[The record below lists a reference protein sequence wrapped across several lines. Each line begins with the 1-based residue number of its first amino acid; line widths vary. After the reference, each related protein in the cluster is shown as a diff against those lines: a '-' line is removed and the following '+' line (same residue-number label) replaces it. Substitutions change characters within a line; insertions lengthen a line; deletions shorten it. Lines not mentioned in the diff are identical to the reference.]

1 MGILL
6 CGLNGAGKSTIGRIL
21 AECMCWQFID
31 NEDLYFPKE
40 DASYLFS
47 NPRSKEEVIHL
58 LEEKIEED
66 NRFVFAAV
74 KGDYGEKLLAKLDYI
89 VLIEVP
95 KETRME
101 RVKMR
106 SAQKFGDRIQE
117 HGDLADKENAW
128 FSVVNS
134 RPENFVTEWL
144 ERVPC
149 PVIRIDGTAPVE
161 ENVDYL
167 LGKLLTYDI
176 QVRQFKKE
184 DAQEV
189 RNLVVRNFLE
199 VNSKDYGLAAMEK
212 LAETYDVG
220 KILNLASYAH
230 TYVFEWNGK
239 IVGTGSISSFW
250 GSLTESILLTIFV
263 IPEFHGKGIG
273 TKIINTL
280 EQDEFYV
287 RASRVEIPASITAVE
302 FYRKFGYDY
311 KNGKKELDEEH
322 HYRLEKFVKAEK
334 I

>member
-21 AECMCWQFID
+21 AERMSWQFID

-66 NRFVFAAV
+66 DRFVFAAV
-74 KGDYGEKLLAKLDYI
+74 KGDYGEKLLKKLDYV

-117 HGDLADKENAW
+117 KGDLADKENSW

-161 ENVDYL
+161 ENVNYL
-167 LGKLLTYDI
+167 LQKLLTCDI
-176 QVRQFKKE
+176 QVRRFKKE

-212 LAETYDVG
+212 
-220 KILNLASYAH
+220 I
-230 TYVFEWNGK
+230 
-239 IVGTGSISSFW
+239 
-250 GSLTESILLTIFV
+250 
-263 IPEFHGKGIG
+263 
-273 TKIINTL
+273 
-280 EQDEFYV
+280 
-287 RASRVEIPASITAVE
+287 
-302 FYRKFGYDY
+302 
-311 KNGKKELDEEH
+311 
-322 HYRLEKFVKAEK
+322 VKAEK
-334 I
+334 YEYNKVDHKNDIG

>member
-21 AECMCWQFID
+21 AERMSWQFID

-66 NRFVFAAV
+66 DRFVFAAV
-74 KGDYGEKLLAKLDYI
+74 KGDYGEKLLTKLDYV

-106 SAQKFGDRIQE
+106 SARKFGDRIQE
-117 HGDLADKENAW
+117 HGDLADTENAW

-161 ENVDYL
+161 ENVNYL
-167 LGKLLTYDI
+167 LEKLLT
-176 QVRQFKKE
+176 
-184 DAQEV
+184 
-189 RNLVVRNFLE
+189 
-199 VNSKDYGLAAMEK
+199 
-212 LAETYDVG
+212 
-220 KILNLASYAH
+220 
-230 TYVFEWNGK
+230 
-239 IVGTGSISSFW
+239 
-250 GSLTESILLTIFV
+250 
-263 IPEFHGKGIG
+263 
-273 TKIINTL
+273 
-280 EQDEFYV
+280 
-287 RASRVEIPASITAVE
+287 
-302 FYRKFGYDY
+302 
-311 KNGKKELDEEH
+311 
-322 HYRLEKFVKAEK
+322 
-334 I
+334 

>member
-21 AECMCWQFID
+21 AERMSWQFID

-66 NRFVFAAV
+66 DRFVFAAV
-74 KGDYGEKLLAKLDYI
+74 KGDYGEKLLTKLDYV

-117 HGDLADKENAW
+117 KGDLADKENAW

-144 ERVPC
+144 ERVAC
-149 PVIRIDGTAPVE
+149 PVICIDGTAPVE
-161 ENVDYL
+161 ENVNYL
-167 LGKLLTYDI
+167 LEKLLTCDI
-176 QVRQFKKE
+176 Q
-184 DAQEV
+184 
-189 RNLVVRNFLE
+189 
-199 VNSKDYGLAAMEK
+199 
-212 LAETYDVG
+212 
-220 KILNLASYAH
+220 
-230 TYVFEWNGK
+230 
-239 IVGTGSISSFW
+239 
-250 GSLTESILLTIFV
+250 
-263 IPEFHGKGIG
+263 
-273 TKIINTL
+273 
-280 EQDEFYV
+280 
-287 RASRVEIPASITAVE
+287 
-302 FYRKFGYDY
+302 
-311 KNGKKELDEEH
+311 
-322 HYRLEKFVKAEK
+322 
-334 I
+334 

>member
-21 AECMCWQFID
+21 AERMSWQLID

-40 DASYLFS
+40 DVSYLFS

-66 NRFVFAAV
+66 DRFVFAAV
-74 KGDYGEKLLAKLDYI
+74 KGDYGEKLLTKLDYV

-117 HGDLADKENAW
+117 HGDLADTENAW

-161 ENVDYL
+161 ENVNYL
-167 LGKLLTYDI
+167 LERLLTCDI
-176 QVRQFKKE
+176 Q
-184 DAQEV
+184 
-189 RNLVVRNFLE
+189 
-199 VNSKDYGLAAMEK
+199 
-212 LAETYDVG
+212 
-220 KILNLASYAH
+220 
-230 TYVFEWNGK
+230 
-239 IVGTGSISSFW
+239 
-250 GSLTESILLTIFV
+250 
-263 IPEFHGKGIG
+263 
-273 TKIINTL
+273 
-280 EQDEFYV
+280 
-287 RASRVEIPASITAVE
+287 
-302 FYRKFGYDY
+302 
-311 KNGKKELDEEH
+311 
-322 HYRLEKFVKAEK
+322 
-334 I
+334 

>member
-1 MGILL
+1 MEKGENFMGILL

-21 AECMCWQFID
+21 AERMSWQFID

-66 NRFVFAAV
+66 DRFVFAAV
-74 KGDYGEKLLAKLDYI
+74 KGDYGEKLLKKLDYV

-117 HGDLADKENAW
+117 KGDLAGKENAW

-149 PVIRIDGTAPVE
+149 PVLRIDGTAPVE
-161 ENVDYL
+161 ENVNYL
-167 LGKLLTYDI
+167 LEKLLTCDI
-176 QVRQFKKE
+176 QVRRFKNE
-184 DAQEV
+184 DVQE
-189 RNLVVRNFLE
+189 VRNFLE

-212 LAETYDVG
+212 
-220 KILNLASYAH
+220 I
-230 TYVFEWNGK
+230 
-239 IVGTGSISSFW
+239 
-250 GSLTESILLTIFV
+250 
-263 IPEFHGKGIG
+263 
-273 TKIINTL
+273 
-280 EQDEFYV
+280 
-287 RASRVEIPASITAVE
+287 
-302 FYRKFGYDY
+302 
-311 KNGKKELDEEH
+311 
-322 HYRLEKFVKAEK
+322 VKAEK
-334 I
+334 YEYNKVDHKKDIG

>member
-1 MGILL
+1 MGLLL

-21 AECMCWQFID
+21 AERMSWQFID

-66 NRFVFAAV
+66 DRFVFAAV
-74 KGDYGEKLLAKLDYI
+74 KGDYGEKLLTKLDYV

-106 SAQKFGDRIQE
+106 SVRKFGDRIQE
-117 HGDLADKENAW
+117 KGDLADKENSW

-144 ERVPC
+144 ERVAC

-167 LGKLLTYDI
+167 LRKL
-176 QVRQFKKE
+176 
-184 DAQEV
+184 
-189 RNLVVRNFLE
+189 
-199 VNSKDYGLAAMEK
+199 
-212 LAETYDVG
+212 
-220 KILNLASYAH
+220 
-230 TYVFEWNGK
+230 
-239 IVGTGSISSFW
+239 
-250 GSLTESILLTIFV
+250 
-263 IPEFHGKGIG
+263 
-273 TKIINTL
+273 
-280 EQDEFYV
+280 
-287 RASRVEIPASITAVE
+287 
-302 FYRKFGYDY
+302 
-311 KNGKKELDEEH
+311 
-322 HYRLEKFVKAEK
+322 
-334 I
+334 

>member
-21 AECMCWQFID
+21 AERMSWQFID

-66 NRFVFAAV
+66 DRFVFAAV
-74 KGDYGEKLLAKLDYI
+74 KGDYGEKLLTKLDYV

-128 FSVVNS
+128 FSVVKS

-161 ENVDYL
+161 ENVNYL
-167 LGKLLTYDI
+167 LEKLLTCDI
-176 QVRQFKKE
+176 QVRRFKKE

-212 LAETYDVG
+212 
-220 KILNLASYAH
+220 I
-230 TYVFEWNGK
+230 
-239 IVGTGSISSFW
+239 
-250 GSLTESILLTIFV
+250 
-263 IPEFHGKGIG
+263 
-273 TKIINTL
+273 
-280 EQDEFYV
+280 
-287 RASRVEIPASITAVE
+287 
-302 FYRKFGYDY
+302 
-311 KNGKKELDEEH
+311 
-322 HYRLEKFVKAEK
+322 VKAEK
-334 I
+334 YEYNKVDHKNDIG

>member
-21 AECMCWQFID
+21 AERMSWQFID

-40 DASYLFS
+40 NASYLFS

-66 NRFVFAAV
+66 DRFVFAAV
-74 KGDYGEKLLAKLDYI
+74 KGDYGEKLLKKLDYV

-106 SAQKFGDRIQE
+106 SVQKFGDRIQE
-117 HGDLADKENAW
+117 KGDLADKENAW

-161 ENVDYL
+161 ENVNYL
-167 LGKLLTYDI
+167 LEKLLTCDI
-176 QVRQFKKE
+176 QVRRFKKE

-212 LAETYDVG
+212 
-220 KILNLASYAH
+220 I
-230 TYVFEWNGK
+230 
-239 IVGTGSISSFW
+239 
-250 GSLTESILLTIFV
+250 
-263 IPEFHGKGIG
+263 
-273 TKIINTL
+273 
-280 EQDEFYV
+280 
-287 RASRVEIPASITAVE
+287 
-302 FYRKFGYDY
+302 
-311 KNGKKELDEEH
+311 
-322 HYRLEKFVKAEK
+322 VKAEK

>member
-21 AECMCWQFID
+21 AERMSWQFID

-66 NRFVFAAV
+66 DRFVFAAV
-74 KGDYGEKLLAKLDYI
+74 KGDYGEKLLTKLDYV

-117 HGDLADKENAW
+117 KGDLADKENAW
-128 FSVVNS
+128 FSVVKS
-134 RPENFVTEWL
+134 MPENFVTEWL

-161 ENVDYL
+161 ENVNYL
-167 LGKLLTYDI
+167 LQKLLTYNI
-176 QVRQFKKE
+176 QVRRFKKE

-189 RNLVVRNFLE
+189 RNLIVRNFLE

-212 LAETYDVG
+212 
-220 KILNLASYAH
+220 I
-230 TYVFEWNGK
+230 
-239 IVGTGSISSFW
+239 
-250 GSLTESILLTIFV
+250 
-263 IPEFHGKGIG
+263 
-273 TKIINTL
+273 
-280 EQDEFYV
+280 
-287 RASRVEIPASITAVE
+287 
-302 FYRKFGYDY
+302 
-311 KNGKKELDEEH
+311 
-322 HYRLEKFVKAEK
+322 VKAEK
-334 I
+334 YEYNKVDHKNDIG

>member
-21 AECMCWQFID
+21 AERMSWQFID

-66 NRFVFAAV
+66 DRFVFAAV
-74 KGDYGEKLLAKLDYI
+74 KGDYGEKLLTKLDYV

-117 HGDLADKENAW
+117 HGDLADTENAW

-161 ENVDYL
+161 ENVNYL
-167 LGKLLTYDI
+167 LRKLLTNDI
-176 QVRQFKKE
+176 QVRRFKEE
-184 DAQEV
+184 DAKEV

-212 LAETYDVG
+212 
-220 KILNLASYAH
+220 I
-230 TYVFEWNGK
+230 
-239 IVGTGSISSFW
+239 
-250 GSLTESILLTIFV
+250 
-263 IPEFHGKGIG
+263 
-273 TKIINTL
+273 
-280 EQDEFYV
+280 
-287 RASRVEIPASITAVE
+287 
-302 FYRKFGYDY
+302 
-311 KNGKKELDEEH
+311 
-322 HYRLEKFVKAEK
+322 VKAEK

>member
-21 AECMCWQFID
+21 AERMSWQFID

-66 NRFVFAAV
+66 DRFVFAAV
-74 KGDYGEKLLAKLDYI
+74 KGDYGEKLLTKLDYV

-106 SAQKFGDRIQE
+106 SARKFGDRIQE
-117 HGDLADKENAW
+117 QGDLADTENAW

-144 ERVPC
+144 ESVPC
-149 PVIRIDGTAPVE
+149 PVICIDGTAPVE

-167 LGKLLTYDI
+167 LRKL
-176 QVRQFKKE
+176 
-184 DAQEV
+184 
-189 RNLVVRNFLE
+189 
-199 VNSKDYGLAAMEK
+199 
-212 LAETYDVG
+212 
-220 KILNLASYAH
+220 
-230 TYVFEWNGK
+230 
-239 IVGTGSISSFW
+239 
-250 GSLTESILLTIFV
+250 
-263 IPEFHGKGIG
+263 
-273 TKIINTL
+273 
-280 EQDEFYV
+280 
-287 RASRVEIPASITAVE
+287 
-302 FYRKFGYDY
+302 
-311 KNGKKELDEEH
+311 
-322 HYRLEKFVKAEK
+322 
-334 I
+334 

>member
-21 AECMCWQFID
+21 VERMSWQFID

-40 DASYLFS
+40 NASYLFS

-66 NRFVFAAV
+66 DRFVFAAV
-74 KGDYGEKLLAKLDYI
+74 KGDYGEKLLKKLDYV

-106 SAQKFGDRIQE
+106 SVQKFGDRIQE
-117 HGDLADKENAW
+117 KGDLADKENAW

-161 ENVDYL
+161 ENVNYL
-167 LGKLLTYDI
+167 LEKLLTCDI
-176 QVRQFKKE
+176 QVRRFKKE

-212 LAETYDVG
+212 
-220 KILNLASYAH
+220 I
-230 TYVFEWNGK
+230 
-239 IVGTGSISSFW
+239 
-250 GSLTESILLTIFV
+250 
-263 IPEFHGKGIG
+263 
-273 TKIINTL
+273 
-280 EQDEFYV
+280 
-287 RASRVEIPASITAVE
+287 
-302 FYRKFGYDY
+302 
-311 KNGKKELDEEH
+311 
-322 HYRLEKFVKAEK
+322 VKAEK

>member
-21 AECMCWQFID
+21 AERMSWQFID

-66 NRFVFAAV
+66 DRFVFAAV
-74 KGDYGEKLLAKLDYI
+74 KGDYGEKLLTKLDYV

-117 HGDLADKENAW
+117 KGDLADKENAW
-128 FSVVNS
+128 FSVVKS

-161 ENVDYL
+161 ENVNYL
-167 LGKLLTYDI
+167 LQKLLTYNI
-176 QVRQFKKE
+176 QVRRFKKE

-189 RNLVVRNFLE
+189 RNLIVRNFLE

-212 LAETYDVG
+212 
-220 KILNLASYAH
+220 I
-230 TYVFEWNGK
+230 
-239 IVGTGSISSFW
+239 
-250 GSLTESILLTIFV
+250 
-263 IPEFHGKGIG
+263 
-273 TKIINTL
+273 
-280 EQDEFYV
+280 
-287 RASRVEIPASITAVE
+287 
-302 FYRKFGYDY
+302 
-311 KNGKKELDEEH
+311 
-322 HYRLEKFVKAEK
+322 VKAEK

>member
-21 AECMCWQFID
+21 AERMSWQFID

-40 DASYLFS
+40 NASYLFS

-66 NRFVFAAV
+66 DRFVFAAV
-74 KGDYGEKLLAKLDYI
+74 KGDYGEKLLKKLDYV

-117 HGDLADKENAW
+117 KGDLADTENAW

-161 ENVDYL
+161 ENVNYL
-167 LGKLLTYDI
+167 LEKLLTCDI
-176 QVRQFKKE
+176 QVRRFKKE

-212 LAETYDVG
+212 
-220 KILNLASYAH
+220 I
-230 TYVFEWNGK
+230 
-239 IVGTGSISSFW
+239 
-250 GSLTESILLTIFV
+250 
-263 IPEFHGKGIG
+263 
-273 TKIINTL
+273 
-280 EQDEFYV
+280 
-287 RASRVEIPASITAVE
+287 
-302 FYRKFGYDY
+302 
-311 KNGKKELDEEH
+311 
-322 HYRLEKFVKAEK
+322 VKAEK
-334 I
+334 YEYNKVDHKNDIG

>member
-21 AECMCWQFID
+21 AERMSWQFID
-31 NEDLYFPKE
+31 NEDLYFPKK

-66 NRFVFAAV
+66 DRFVFAAV
-74 KGDYGEKLLAKLDYI
+74 KGDYGEKLLKKLDYV

-117 HGDLADKENAW
+117 KGDLADTENAW

-149 PVIRIDGTAPVE
+149 PVIRIDGTASVE
-161 ENVDYL
+161 ENVNYL
-167 LGKLLTYDI
+167 LEKLLTCDI
-176 QVRQFKKE
+176 QVRRFKKE
-184 DAQEV
+184 DAQE
-189 RNLVVRNFLE
+189 VRNFLE

-212 LAETYDVG
+212 
-220 KILNLASYAH
+220 I
-230 TYVFEWNGK
+230 
-239 IVGTGSISSFW
+239 
-250 GSLTESILLTIFV
+250 
-263 IPEFHGKGIG
+263 
-273 TKIINTL
+273 
-280 EQDEFYV
+280 
-287 RASRVEIPASITAVE
+287 
-302 FYRKFGYDY
+302 
-311 KNGKKELDEEH
+311 
-322 HYRLEKFVKAEK
+322 VKAEK

>member
-21 AECMCWQFID
+21 AERMSWQFID

-47 NPRSKEEVIHL
+47 NPRSKEEVIPL

-66 NRFVFAAV
+66 DRFVFAAV
-74 KGDYGEKLLAKLDYI
+74 KGDYGEKLLTKLDYV

-167 LGKLLTYDI
+167 LKKLLPYDI
-176 QVRQFKKE
+176 QVRRFKKE

-199 VNSKDYGLAAMEK
+199 VNSKDYGLIAM
-212 LAETYDVG
+212 
-220 KILNLASYAH
+220 
-230 TYVFEWNGK
+230 
-239 IVGTGSISSFW
+239 
-250 GSLTESILLTIFV
+250 
-263 IPEFHGKGIG
+263 
-273 TKIINTL
+273 
-280 EQDEFYV
+280 
-287 RASRVEIPASITAVE
+287 
-302 FYRKFGYDY
+302 
-311 KNGKKELDEEH
+311 
-322 HYRLEKFVKAEK
+322 EKFVKEEK